1 MLEAFNLSGGIN
13 FSNLGDFMC
22 YTLQYFAMIVAIYG
36 VTLGVNALSK
46 EEFKIEVIRDG
57 KVEKTLENE
66 KVDFSKLKDIFN
78 KIEDERFI

>member
-1 MLEAFNLSGGIN
+1 MISDVSKSKPDGLTDNFGI
-13 FSNLGDFMC
+13 
-22 YTLQYFAMIVAIYG
+22 
-36 VTLGVNALSK
+36 SK

>member
-1 MLEAFNLSGGIN
+1 MISKVSKAKLDGLNDN
-13 FSNLGDFMC
+13 F
-22 YTLQYFAMIVAIYG
+22 T
-36 VTLGVNALSK
+36 LSK

>member
-1 MLEAFNLSGGIN
+1 MISGIQKSETKRSNDQEGLSDNFGI
-13 FSNLGDFMC
+13 
-22 YTLQYFAMIVAIYG
+22 
-36 VTLGVNALSK
+36 SK

>member
-1 MLEAFNLSGGIN
+1 MISKVSESKPDGLNDN
-13 FSNLGDFMC
+13 F
-22 YTLQYFAMIVAIYG
+22 
-36 VTLGVNALSK
+36 ALSK
-46 EEFKIEVIRDG
+46 EEFKIEVIGDG

>member
-1 MLEAFNLSGGIN
+1 MISKVSKSKPDGLKDN
-13 FSNLGDFMC
+13 F
-22 YTLQYFAMIVAIYG
+22 T
-36 VTLGVNALSK
+36 LSK
-46 EEFKIEVIRDG
+46 EEFQIEVIRDG

>member
-1 MLEAFNLSGGIN
+1 MISKVSKSKPDGLNDN
-13 FSNLGDFMC
+13 F
-22 YTLQYFAMIVAIYG
+22 
-36 VTLGVNALSK
+36 ALSK

-78 KIEDERFI
+78 KIKH